1 MPVSI
6 SAAVPEVGIECNE
19 FAFLPGSREDKD
31 GDAFKFL
38 QEPLVSSSDERPGSL
53 LSEKEM
59 LSGATTPSEESSV
72 KEMCMAS
79 SAACRSKKRVPP
91 SVGRP
96 VRLLLLAGAAGLSAL
111 GHSPTSIQN
120 NLDDDS
126 NYEFKPEG
134 QEEYYDFLRGMGCD
148 FPQAT
153 SHEDEFE
160 DENQLEDEVDVEFS
174 ADGQEE
180 YYDFLREMGVPIEE
194 RGPVDDDS
202 EEEEEEEE
210 EKEKEVKDWDG
221 SEEWIEGKTS
231 QPIGAAHARAV
242 ETNEMPA
249 SGVNSFEVG
258 IMSRPSYDDEFTV
271 VPKTPF
277 RQPVSIVPGPSL
289 CLQKALLNVA
299 AERNR
304 ELSLPSVTTTASME
318 RSRQIINR
326 M

>member
-1 MPVSI
+1 M
-6 SAAVPEVGIECNE
+6 
-19 FAFLPGSREDKD
+19 D

-38 QEPLVSSSDERPGSL
+38 QDPLVSSSDERPGSL
-53 LSEKEM
+53 LFEKDM

-72 KEMCMAS
+72 KEMCTAS

-134 QEEYYDFLRGMGCD
+134 QEEYYDFLR
-148 FPQAT
+148 
-153 SHEDEFE
+153 
-160 DENQLEDEVDVEFS
+160 
-174 ADGQEE
+174 
-180 YYDFLREMGVPIEE
+180 EMGIPIEE

-210 EKEKEVKDWDG
+210 EKQEEVKDWDG
-221 SEEWIEGKTS
+221 SEKWNEGKTS
-231 QPIGAAHARAV
+231 QPIGAAHANAV

-258 IMSRPSYDDEFTV
+258 IMSQPSHDDEFTV
-271 VPKTPF
+271 VSKTPF
-277 RQPVSIVPGPSL
+277 RQPVSIAPGPSL

-299 AERNR
+299 AQRNR

-318 RSRQIINR
+318 WSREIINR